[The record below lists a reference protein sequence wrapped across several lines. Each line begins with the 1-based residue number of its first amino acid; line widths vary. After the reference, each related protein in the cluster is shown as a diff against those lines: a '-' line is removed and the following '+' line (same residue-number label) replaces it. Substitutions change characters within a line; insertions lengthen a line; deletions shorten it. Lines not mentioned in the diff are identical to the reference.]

1 MAKID
6 SATLNVINEYYK
18 TKESKLIGFQN
29 EIKDKYNQKIENGF
43 DDNEY
48 VKEIRGL
55 FHKLRKEYGDSN
67 LELRCELYR
76 YRNDTSYRNQEK
88 WIEYED
94 KIIKLKKERSLLI
107 TMLEC
112 NPKNSPEYKE
122 AYKKLQKLF
131 K

>member
-6 SATLNVINEYYK
+6 SATLNVIDEYYK
-18 TKESKLIGFQN
+18 TKESELIRLQN
-29 EIKDKYNQKIENGF
+29 EIKEKYIHEIEDSF

-55 FHKLRKEYGDSN
+55 FHKLRNEYGSSN
-67 LELRCELYR
+67 LELQCELYR
-76 YRNDTSYRNQEK
+76 YRNDTSYRKDEK
-88 WIEYED
+88 WIELEE

-107 TMLEC
+107 TGLEC
-112 NPKNSPEYKE
+112 NPKNSIEYKD
-122 AYKKLQKLF
+122 AYIKLQKLF